1 MSQPKYE
8 KLQWTLEVLTRSE
21 VKAFP
26 LTQVEKVGAH
36 AYFAVRGRLTTAMPI
51 LYVLSLGDDAKYVR
65 VALMAQVSKLSPAAD
80 GEVRLPQAGAFLVS
94 QASGPIHVLAV
105 ERVLSREELA
115 SLIGGREPPPDP
127 TTEESTVTADAPT
140 VKR

>member
-1 MSQPKYE
+1 MSQPNYE
-8 KLQWTLEVLTRSE
+8 KLQWTLEILTRSE
-21 VKAFP
+21 VKTFP
-26 LTQVEKVGAH
+26 LIQVERVGAH
-36 AYFAVRGRLTTAMPI
+36 AYFAVRGRLTTTMPI

-65 VALMAQVSKLSPAAD
+65 VALMAQVSKLAPSAE

-94 QASGPIHVLAV
+94 QAPGAIHVLAV

-127 TTEESTVTADAPT
+127 TTRDSTVTTDDSA
-140 VKR
+140 VK

>member
-1 MSQPKYE
+1 ME
-8 KLQWTLEVLTRSE
+8 R
-21 VKAFP
+21 
-26 LTQVEKVGAH
+26 VGAH
-36 AYFAVRGRLTTAMPI
+36 AYFAVRGRLPKDMPI

-65 VALMAQVSKLSPAAD
+65 VSLMAQMSELSSKAS
-80 GEVRLPQAGAFLVS
+80 GEVRLPQDGAFLVS

-127 TTEESTVTADAPT
+127 TTRESTQ
-140 VKR
+140 K